1 MSLALLRRREY
12 GALHFLLQYPPSP
25 ARCNLVYL
33 LCVIA
38 LLLCVALETPR
49 PFLGESWL
57 HLHWL
62 VCPRGPL
69 RPIALQPSWNS
80 VSLVRSA
87 RRAPASRGLP
97 VGLGPRAPSATKAA
111 IETQA
116 CGCAPNRQYVDMYRS
131 LATSFDSFR

>member
-1 MSLALLRRREY
+1 MVLYIPFFSIPALT
-12 GALHFLLQYPPSP
+12 GIHVIWFLLP
-25 ARCNLVYL
+25 
-33 LCVIA
+33 CVIA
-38 LLLCVALETPR
+38 LLFWSIGDPSFR
-49 PFLGESWL
+49 DESWL
-57 HLHWL
+57 YLHWL

-69 RPIALQPSWNS
+69 RPIALQPSWHS
-80 VSLVRSA
+80 VSLLRSA

-131 LATSFDSFR
+131 LATSFDYFR